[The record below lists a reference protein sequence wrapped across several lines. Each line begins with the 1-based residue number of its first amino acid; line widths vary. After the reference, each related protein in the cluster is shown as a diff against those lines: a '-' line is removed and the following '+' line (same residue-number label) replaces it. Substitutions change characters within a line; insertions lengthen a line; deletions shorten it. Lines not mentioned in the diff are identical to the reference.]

1 MVHYVPKY
9 KDSLYINTKYKR
21 SLYLG
26 TLIFNTKCNYIWGQ
40 IGRSMHA
47 VIRSHT
53 KGIVLE
59 VSGFEEVKEKRK
71 VKKTGVFFIFKAGG
85 LKDEMVFKK
94 IPS

>member
-1 MVHYVPKY
+1 
-9 KDSLYINTKYKR
+9 
-21 SLYLG
+21 
-26 TLIFNTKCNYIWGQ
+26 
-40 IGRSMHA
+40 MHA